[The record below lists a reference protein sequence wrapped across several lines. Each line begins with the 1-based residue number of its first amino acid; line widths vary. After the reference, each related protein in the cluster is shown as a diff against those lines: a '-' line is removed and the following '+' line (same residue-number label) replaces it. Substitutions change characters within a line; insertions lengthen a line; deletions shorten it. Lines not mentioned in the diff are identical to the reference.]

1 MLGTLAISQVIVAV
15 ALTLTDHY
23 FLCLW
28 NVKILFFGY
37 LEGDDFASV
46 ISKVSWGNWALW
58 KKIEKYILMY
68 SKSKLIEGVRW

>member
-1 MLGTLAISQVIVAV
+1 VIIILLQEHAFLIKNFNIIMLGTLAISQVIVAV

-46 ISKVSWGNWALW
+46 ISKVS
-58 KKIEKYILMY
+58 
-68 SKSKLIEGVRW
+68 